1 MKIKSAYIRSIF
13 IFLLVLLLFITASPK
28 LSVSGNLYNDA
39 WVLEY
44 QNMVQTDSA
53 DNYVPTLYKNDSA
66 FSNSRRFP
74 LVVQN
79 NIHYVPIELF
89 LSVADVSLTYGY
101 SATFFYLAR
110 EDGSRYISFDVEN
123 NMVTTH
129 DLKTYSL
136 ETKIFYNTR
145 YLPAKE
151 VASVLGI
158 KLEIYDDP
166 IQSVYAL
173 RVSDS
178 NAKLSFSELIKMYA
192 PIKKDE
198 TTQPDKDEDSDGS
211 DDIPDQDI
219 PDIPDNPVVVPDKD
233 DDNVPVPD
241 IGYRNIYLSMDFNSA
256 VINNLTDILS
266 CVEQEFGEKA
276 CTFFVSA
283 DNILKYPDEIRQ
295 ILTYGQNIGF
305 LLSSDSLNEEL
316 MEAKENL
323 RLVSKSSTRLVRF
336 SMGSRNVPLTDE
348 EYTAFVEGNGLCVW
362 DYNISVG
369 DSSYMYD
376 TVYNELYNLSIKSGT
391 TNAVIRITPGRYT
404 SAALK
409 RLSSLIE
416 NKNQLALISKDET
429 SNPFVYSKT
438 LN

>member
-1 MKIKSAYIRSIF
+1 MTPCEIVYK
-13 IFLLVLLLFITASPK
+13 
-28 LSVSGNLYNDA
+28 
-39 WVLEY
+39 
-44 QNMVQTDSA
+44 TDSA

-192 PIKKDE
+192 PIKKD
-198 TTQPDKDEDSDGS
+198 D
-211 DDIPDQDI
+211 
-219 PDIPDNPVVVPDKD
+219 
-233 DDNVPVPD
+233 
-241 IGYRNIYLSMDFNSA
+241 
-256 VINNLTDILS
+256 
-266 CVEQEFGEKA
+266 
-276 CTFFVSA
+276 
-283 DNILKYPDEIRQ
+283 
-295 ILTYGQNIGF
+295 
-305 LLSSDSLNEEL
+305 
-316 MEAKENL
+316 
-323 RLVSKSSTRLVRF
+323 
-336 SMGSRNVPLTDE
+336 
-348 EYTAFVEGNGLCVW
+348 
-362 DYNISVG
+362 
-369 DSSYMYD
+369 
-376 TVYNELYNLSIKSGT
+376 
-391 TNAVIRITPGRYT
+391 
-404 SAALK
+404 
-409 RLSSLIE
+409 
-416 NKNQLALISKDET
+416 
-429 SNPFVYSKT
+429 
-438 LN
+438 